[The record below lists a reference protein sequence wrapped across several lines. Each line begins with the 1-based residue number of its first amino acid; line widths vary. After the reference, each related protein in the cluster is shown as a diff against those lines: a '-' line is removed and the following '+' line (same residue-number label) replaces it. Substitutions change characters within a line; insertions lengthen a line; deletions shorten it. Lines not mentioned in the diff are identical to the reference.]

1 MDGTPGQE
9 GLPGPSGAKGQ
20 KGLEG
25 WPGPTGPR
33 GNQGLPGRTGAEGSR
48 GAAGP
53 DGTPGNVFSLL
64 FTSFHYYKY
73 IHCYS
78 NKPSC
83 NKRSMSFEGVNIIDI
98 DATSV
103 GPSCGVMVA
112 CPQQICISGNLFT
125 TLDA

>member
-1 MDGTPGQE
+1 VLVISNVFGAIANITCWNSRPGRRGFRGVDGTPGQE

-64 FTSFHYYKY
+64 FTSFQ
-73 IHCYS
+73 
-78 NKPSC
+78 
-83 NKRSMSFEGVNIIDI
+83 SMNTFIVIL
-98 DATSV
+98 
-103 GPSCGVMVA
+103 
-112 CPQQICISGNLFT
+112 IS
-125 TLDA
+125 LDAIRGRCHLKV